1 MNDCVDTLEER
12 ILLGELGDYLSVVG
26 QVRSD
31 EFGSNI
37 SLGGEGRHLID
48 LKSQSLLPIRCGTT
62 YDCRPPIRAL
72 PSL

>member
-1 MNDCVDTLEER
+1 MDDCVDTLEEC
-12 ILLGELGDYLSVVG
+12 ILLSELGDYLSVVG
-26 QVRSD
+26 QVGPN

-48 LKSQSLLPIRCGTT
+48 LKSQSLLPIRCGNTHD
-62 YDCRPPIRAL
+62 YRPPIRAL